1 MAAPLSNATGQLQSR
16 YRTIVVGSGYGGAV
30 TAARLAERGQK
41 VCLLER
47 GREFPVGSFPDTG
60 EALAGN
66 VRRSKRPLGMF
77 DYYLLRDIDVLKGC
91 GLGGGSL
98 VNAGVALRPDPEVF
112 ADPRWPKVYRDLA
125 GSGQLGQY
133 FQRAEQM
140 LRAGPHPRYLQLTK
154 VQMVKKVADKLQDA
168 TFGPM
173 NICVNFDVD
182 GPNHVGVEQK
192 PCIDCGDCITGCN
205 VGAKNTLYMNYLPY
219 ARQKGAEIFTQ
230 VEVRKI
236 ARAPG
241 GGYTVTY
248 RVNQQEQLG
257 EERSLQAAN
266 VVLSGGTLGS
276 TEILLRSVRDGG
288 LTTSARLGEGFS
300 GNGDF
305 LGLAYNGEFRT
316 NVLGFGNHPDSPRA
330 QVKPGP
336 TIVSGIRYDRGQPV
350 GQRLTVQD
358 FTTFP
363 SGLVDTFRRALPP
376 LALTG
381 TGPHW
386 GLREEAEK
394 ALRVGKDLIGW
405 NPDGAENHSI
415 VYLVMALD
423 CGCGSFHLDGDDKL
437 AVAWPDV
444 LKDPIFQKVRTA
456 LLEHAGTLGATYVHL
471 GRFNPWTLKNNLI
484 TAHPLG
490 GCHLADDADGG
501 VVDDEGRVFDGQGD
515 VHPGLYVVDGA
526 LVPTA
531 LGVNPLITISALAE
545 RIAERMPATLSPA

>member
-1 MAAPLSNATGQLQSR
+1 MAAPLSNAAGDLKSS
-16 YRTIVVGSGYGGAV
+16 YRTVVIGSGYGGAV
-30 TAARLAERGQK
+30 TAARLAERGQP

-60 EALAGN
+60 EGLAGN
-66 VRRSKRPLGMF
+66 VRRSQRPLGMF
-77 DYYLLRDIDVLKGC
+77 DYYLMHDIDVLKGC

-98 VNAGVALRPDPEVF
+98 VNAGVALRPDLEVL
-112 ADPRWPKVYRDLA
+112 ADPKWPKLYRELA

-133 FQRAEQM
+133 FERAERM
-140 LRAGPHPRYLQLTK
+140 LRAVPHPRALELTK
-154 VQMVKKVADKLQDA
+154 VQMVKKVADKLKDIE
-168 TFGPM
+168 FGPM

-219 ARQKGAEIFTQ
+219 ARQRGAEIFTQ
-230 VEVRKI
+230 VEVRRI
-236 ARAPG
+236 AAVPG

-248 RVNQQEQLG
+248 RVNQADSLG
-257 EERSLQAAN
+257 EERTLRARN

-305 LGLAYNGEFRT
+305 LALAYNGELRT
-316 NVLGFGNHPDSPRA
+316 NVMGYGNHPDSPRA

-336 TIVSGIRYDRGQPV
+336 TIVSGIRYDRSQPV
-350 GQRLTVQD
+350 GQRLTLQD

-381 TGPHW
+381 TGTHW

-394 ALRVGKDLIGW
+394 ALRVGKDLVGW
-405 NPDGAENHSI
+405 NPDGAENHSL

-423 CGCGSFHLDGDDKL
+423 CGCGKMQLGDDDKL

-444 LKDPIFQKVRTA
+444 NKDPIFQKVKDA
-456 LLEHAGTLGATYVHL
+456 LLVHASTLGATYVHL
-471 GRFNPWTLKNNLI
+471 GRFNPWKVQDNLI

-490 GCHLADDADGG
+490 GCHLGDDPDAG
-501 VVDDEGRVFDGQGD
+501 VVDDEGRVFDGRGG
-515 VHPGLYVVDGA
+515 VHPGLHVVDGSI
-526 LVPTA
+526 VPTA
-531 LGVNPLITISALAE
+531 LGVNPLLTISALAE
-545 RIAERMPATLSPA
+545 RIAERMVATLAG